1 MDGFTL
7 AFERVFAPGKKVK
20 IQCSMELINYQP
32 TEIIELESKRVWM
45 AMFTSLNVS
54 MSLLRLILRMT
65 YLMKRVIVNGMTGSS
80 WRFKRFERI
89 SIVVTNV
96 NKKSIVS
103 S

>member
-7 AFERVFAPGKKVK
+7 AFERVFGPGKKVK

-54 MSLLRLILRMT
+54 MSLLRLRLRMT